1 MNSFELEELL
11 MTDHTLDNSNDSL
24 DELVVKT
31 FPGRVVRKDLTK
43 LIKEGAN
50 VPVFVLEY
58 LLGMYC
64 ADSDPKV
71 VAEGVERVKGI
82 LADNYVRPDESEK
95 VKSKIREKGEYKII
109 DKVTA
114 KLNEKKDV
122 YEAAF
127 SNLGLTGVEVS
138 SAVIKQH
145 EKLLVGGIWCIV
157 TLSYF
162 YDEERKSSP
171 FVIKELKPIQ
181 MSNVDFEEYAAGREK
196 FTEEQWIDLLI
207 RSIGIEPTTIEAR
220 TKWHLLARMVPLA
233 EARVNLVEL
242 GPRSTG
248 KSHIYKE
255 FSPNSILVSGGQ
267 TSIANL
273 FYNLSTRRVGLV
285 GLWDTV
291 AFDEVAGIDLKDPGS
306 IQIMKDYMASG
317 SFVRGRE
324 QIEANASMVFLGN
337 INESVEM
344 LVKTSHLF
352 APFPVDMIDTAF
364 LDRFHCYIPGWE
376 VPKFSP
382 NNFTNRYGFIVDYLA
397 ETLRELRKRNYSD
410 AIDKH
415 FQLGK
420 DINQRDAIGIRRM
433 TSGLLKL
440 LYPNDKFD
448 KGAVERSLRYALESR
463 RRVKEQLKKLGGMEF
478 YAVHFSY
485 IDSETMAETFVSLPE
500 QGGGKLIPEGPLS
513 PGHLHTVCRAG
524 NGNLALYRLETQ
536 KISGSGKFNTSG
548 LGSSSSAKESVRVG
562 NEYFKAN
569 IKNVTSTIHSGEF
582 DFHVHA
588 VDLQGSGPTQGLSLV
603 TFISLCSV
611 LLGKSVQDQ
620 MVILGQMSLGGAVE
634 KVTNLAD
641 CLQAAHESGA
651 KRVLLPM
658 SSAADL
664 QTVPPEL
671 FATFQTSFYSS
682 PVDAVF
688 KALGVV

>member
-1 MNSFELEELL
+1 MNSIDLEELS
-11 MTDHTLDNSNDSL
+11 MTNYTLDNSNDSL

-64 ADSDPKV
+64 TDAEPTA

-82 LADNYVRPDESEK
+82 LAENYVRPDEAEK
-95 VKSKIREKGEYKII
+95 VKHKIKEKGEYKII
-109 DKVTA
+109 DKVSA

-138 SAVIKQH
+138 SGVVKQH

-162 YDEERKSSP
+162 YEEERNSSP
-171 FVIKELKPIQ
+171 FLIKELKPIQ
-181 MSNVDFEEYAAGREK
+181 MSNVDFNEYVTGREK
-196 FTEEQWIDLLI
+196 FTEEQWIDLLM
-207 RSIGIEPTTIEAR
+207 RSIGIEPTTIETR
-220 TKWHLLARMVPLA
+220 TKWHMLARMVPLA
-233 EARVNLVEL
+233 ESRVNLVEL

-306 IQIMKDYMASG
+306 VQIMKDYMASG

-337 INESVEM
+337 INQSIEV

-352 APFPVDMIDTAF
+352 APFPADMIDTAF

-376 VPKFSP
+376 VPKWSP

-397 ETLRELRKRNYSD
+397 ETLRELRKRNFSD
-410 AIDKH
+410 AIDKY
-415 FQLGK
+415 FKLGK

-440 LYPNDKFD
+440 LYPNGQFD
-448 KGAVERSLRYALESR
+448 KGAVERCLKYALEVR

-485 IDSETMAETFVSLPE
+485 IDLETMAEQFISLPE
-500 QGGGKLIPEGPLS
+500 QSGGKLIPEGPLS
-513 PGHLHTVCRAG
+513 PGHLHTVSRVG
-524 NGNLALYRLETQ
+524 NGNLSLYRIETQ
-536 KISGSGKFNTSG
+536 RINGGGKFNTSG
-548 LGSSSSAKESVRVG
+548 LGSSSLAKESVRVG
-562 NEYFKAN
+562 SEYFKAN
-569 IKNVTSTIHSGEF
+569 VKNVTSSIHSGEF
-582 DFHVHA
+582 DFHVHV
-588 VDLQGSGPTQGLSLV
+588 VDLQGAGPTQELSLV
-603 TFISLCSV
+603 TFVSLCSV
-611 LLGKSVQDQ
+611 LLGKSIQDQ

-641 CLQAAHESGA
+641 CLQAAHEAGA
-651 KRVLLPM
+651 RRVLLPM

-671 FATFQTSFYSS
+671 FASFQTSFYSS

>member
-1 MNSFELEELL
+1 
-11 MTDHTLDNSNDSL
+11 MTNHTLDNTNDSL
-24 DELVVKT
+24 DELAAKV

-127 SNLGLTGVEVS
+127 SNLGLTGVEVNS
-138 SAVIKQH
+138 GVIKQH

-162 YDEERKSSP
+162 YDEESKSSP

-181 MSNVDFEEYAAGREK
+181 MSNVDFEEYAAGRDK
-196 FTEEQWIDLLI
+196 FTEDQWIDLLI

-306 IQIMKDYMASG
+306 VQIMKDYMASG

-352 APFPVDMIDTAF
+352 APFPIDMIDTAF

-410 AIDKH
+410 AIDRY

-420 DINQRDAIGIRRM
+420 DINQRDSMGIRRM

-440 LYPNDKFD
+440 LYPNGQYDKE
-448 KGAVERSLRYALESR
+448 AVERCLRYALECR

-513 PGHLHTVCRAG
+513 PGHLHTVARAG
-524 NGNLALYRLETQ
+524 NANLALYRIETQ
-536 KISGSGKFNTSG
+536 RITGGGKFNTSG

-562 NEYFKAN
+562 SEYFKAN
-569 IKNVTSTIHSGEF
+569 VKNVSTTLHAGEY
-582 DFHVHA
+582 DFHVHI
-588 VDLQGSGPTQGLSLV
+588 VDLQGSGPTQDLSLV

-641 CLQAAHESGA
+641 CLQSAHDAGA

-658 SSAADL
+658 SSAGDL
-664 QTVPPEL
+664 QNVPPEL
-671 FATFQTSFYSS
+671 FSTFQTSFYSS

>member
-1 MNSFELEELL
+1 
-11 MTDHTLDNSNDSL
+11 MTNLAQDNSNDSL
-24 DELVVKT
+24 DQLVAQA

-64 ADSDPKV
+64 TDSDPTAV
-71 VAEGVERVKGI
+71 GEGVDRVKAI
-82 LADNYVRPDESEK
+82 LAENYVRPDEAEK
-95 VKSKIREKGEYKII
+95 VKSKIREKLEYKII
-109 DKVTA
+109 DKVSA
-114 KLNEKKDV
+114 KLNEKKDL

-138 SAVIKQH
+138 SGVIMQH
-145 EKLLVGGIWCIV
+145 EKLLAGGIWCIV
-157 TLSYF
+157 TLTYF
-162 YDEERKSSP
+162 YDEEKKSSP

-181 MSNVDFEEYAAGREK
+181 MSNVDFNEYSTGRSK

-207 RSIGIEPTTIEAR
+207 RSIGIEPSTIEAR

-233 EARVNLVEL
+233 ESRVNLVEL

-267 TSIANL
+267 TSTANL

-285 GLWDTV
+285 GMWDTV
-291 AFDEVAGIDLKDPGS
+291 AFDEVAGIDLKDQGAV
-306 IQIMKDYMASG
+306 QIMKDYMASG

-352 APFPVDMIDTAF
+352 SPFPIDMIDTAF

-376 VPKFSP
+376 VPKFNP
-382 NNFTNRYGFIVDYLA
+382 TNFTNRYGFIVDYLA
-397 ETLRELRKRNYSD
+397 ETLRELRKRNFSD
-410 AIDKH
+410 AIDKY
-415 FQLGK
+415 FKLGK

-440 LYPNDKFD
+440 LYPNGEYDKA
-448 KGAVERSLRYALESR
+448 AVEKCLRYALEAR

-485 IDSETMAETFVSLPE
+485 LDSETMSEQFVSLPE
-500 QGGGKLIPEGPLS
+500 QGGGKLIPEGPLT
-513 PGHLHTVCRAG
+513 PGHLHTVGRAG

-536 KISGSGKFNTSG
+536 KISGGGKFNASG
-548 LGSSSSAKESVRVG
+548 LGSSSSAKECVRIG
-562 NEYFKAN
+562 SEYFKAN
-569 IKNVTSTIHSGEF
+569 IKNVTSTIHAGEF
-582 DFHVHA
+582 DYHVHV
-588 VDLQGSGPTQGLSLV
+588 VDPQGAGPTQELSLV

-611 LLGKSVQDQ
+611 LLGKPVQDQ

-641 CLQAAHESGA
+641 CLQAAHEGGA

-658 SSAADL
+658 SSAGDL
-664 QTVPPEL
+664 QNVPPEL